1 MNMKIK
7 EKESLKN
14 MNDAEL
20 QSSLRDME
28 KKYFQLKFTRRA
40 SPLENPI
47 QIRFLRRKIAF
58 VKTILS
64 QRKKS
69 VPQSGK

>member
-7 EKESLKN
+7 EKESLRN

-20 QSSLRDME
+20 ESNLRDME
-28 KKYFQLKFTRRA
+28 KKYFQLKFSKMSA
-40 SPLENPI
+40 PLENPI
-47 QIRFLRRKIAF
+47 QIRFLRRKMAF

-64 QRKKS
+64 QRKKNA
-69 VPQSGK
+69 PQGKK